1 MRGTDMEHFRTA
13 MRDAGLQPPEV
24 IEPDGKL
31 HRFSTNGNARD
42 TAGWY
47 VFYSDGIPAGA
58 FGDWRAGR
66 SESWHAEIG
75 RPLNTTEDAAHRA
88 RMAAARRLRDED
100 RARTRADA
108 AIHASTLWA
117 SAHDAPLDHPYLVRK
132 QVQPHGA
139 REHDRALVLPV
150 IVDGHICSLQ
160 FIHADGSK
168 RFLNGGRVKGGYFG
182 LGNFETPG
190 AVIISLRGSP
200 RAPPYTKQR
209 RHPWRWRSLRTTL
222 VPSPRRF
229 GRRTP
234 TPPSSSVRTMM
245 PRHPATQA

>member
-1 MRGTDMEHFRTA
+1 MRDTDMEHFRTV

-24 IEPDGKL
+24 IEPDGTL

-47 VFYSDGIPAGA
+47 VFYGDGIPAGA
-58 FGDWRAGR
+58 FGDWRSGLSA
-66 SESWHAEIG
+66 SWRAEIG
-75 RPLNTTEDAAHRA
+75 RTLNATEAAAHRA

-100 RARTRADA
+100 RARQRADA
-108 AIHASTLWA
+108 AIRARTLWD
-117 SAHDAPLDHPYLVRK
+117 SAHDAPLDHSYLIRK
-132 QVQPHGA
+132 QIQPHGA
-139 REHDRALVLPV
+139 REHDGALVLPV

-190 AVIISLRGSP
+190 AVNLYR
-200 RAPPYTKQR
+200 
-209 RHPWRWRSLRTTL
+209 
-222 VPSPRRF
+222 
-229 GRRTP
+229 
-234 TPPSSSVRTMM
+234 
-245 PRHPATQA
+245 